1 MEKKILLKFLI
12 MLIKHKIK
20 LIIPRIKWRMK
31 YLKQRKQFAKNKNL
45 FDELHKLHQDT
56 KEWYNQSYRTDPDS
70 KTTTKYA
77 GQLDILNKILYGR

>member
-1 MEKKILLKFLI
+1 M
-12 MLIKHKIK
+12 KHYLK

-31 YLKQRKQFAKNKNL
+31 YLRERKQFAKNKNL
-45 FDELHKLHQDT
+45 FDELTKLHQDT

-70 KTTTKYA
+70 KATVKYA